1 MEPFVFLGGDRDSIL
16 ELNVLL
22 AVILCANTNKLFI
35 LNHMQGNQTFLTVF
49 DLHHTFN
56 SVIQHISEKS
66 TDIHILHKIQQLPLT
81 HKFQLNTMSLTM
93 HAFTGKN
100 GIKDLI
106 SRFILCLINLDL
118 TLHLFQVFP
127 CFFRICAAF

>member
-1 MEPFVFLGGDRDSIL
+1 MESFVFLCCDRDSVL

-66 TDIHILHKIQQLPLT
+66 TDIHILHKIQKLSLT

-100 GIKDLI
+100 SVKNII
-106 SRFILCLINLDL
+106 SRLILRFINLDL
-118 TLHLFQVFP
+118 ALHLFQVFP
-127 CFFRICAAF
+127 CFLRICTAF